1 MNEIPPDP
9 WVFSHCGGDNKL
21 PRFTIINQYVSTN
34 CKSQAP
40 QTAFKQQEQYVGDK
54 VMHSACN
61 QSFSSEN
68 HAREK
73 LEKLCQGVAVPP
85 SPGPSENLA
94 NRTSQSKALGHPGA
108 KSLNDLP
115 NLAIFSGLL
124 QTPIGTETSAFSYV
138 RNWTSCLAEIASV
151 DNQDFLVDCLR
162 TKDTCYQSIK

>member
-1 MNEIPPDP
+1 M
-9 WVFSHCGGDNKL
+9 FQL
-21 PRFTIINQYVSTN
+21 
-34 CKSQAP
+34 
-40 QTAFKQQEQYVGDK
+40 TANLRSPKEQEQYVGDK

-85 SPGPSENLA
+85 SPDPSENLA

-124 QTPIGTETSAFSYV
+124 QTPIGTEASAFFYV
-138 RNWTSCLAEIASV
+138 RN
-151 DNQDFLVDCLR
+151 
-162 TKDTCYQSIK
+162 